1 MDTREMISKTI
12 DEMVASGEKL
22 NVYAVAERCGV
33 SHSLIYNRYP
43 DLKER
48 IKDLKKEQ
56 RARADAQGDAALI
69 SKLLDKNKSLEA
81 KVNAEDSAK
90 YEAVIAGL
98 VSHLH
103 EVYAMYDQLLEDRN
117 ALAERLRKRK

>member
-1 MDTREMISKTI
+1 MDTRQAISKTI

-22 NVYAVAERCGV
+22 NVYAVAERCGI

-48 IKDLKKEQ
+48 IKDLKREQ
-56 RARADAQGDAALI
+56 RARADSHGDAALI
-69 SKLLDKNKSLEA
+69 SKLLDKNKLLEA
-81 KVNAEDSAK
+81 KVNSENSAK

-98 VSHLH
+98 LSHLH
-103 EVYAMYDQLLEDRN
+103 EVYAMYDQLLDDRN
-117 ALAERLRKRK
+117 TLAERLHKRK

>member
-1 MDTREMISKTI
+1 MGTREMISKTI
-12 DEMVASGEKL
+12 DEMLERGDKL
-22 NVYAVAERCGV
+22 NIYAVAERCGI

-48 IKDLKKEQ
+48 IKDLKKVQ
-56 RARADAQGDAALI
+56 RAKADAKGDAALI
-69 SKLLDKNKSLEA
+69 TKLLDKNKSLEA

-98 VSHLH
+98 VAHLH
-103 EVYAMYDQLLEDRN
+103 QVYAMYDQLLEDRN
-117 ALAERLRKRK
+117 KLAERLRNHS